1 MSSMPPH
8 EMEELAALRAELAAA
23 RHALSAAEQKL
34 AVAEDKLAHAYDRCA
49 ALQLQIERTRE
60 QLALMRRQKYGQ
72 KSERHQKEM
81 DQLELVLDDLEETL
95 AEASAERAAREREK
109 GETPRPRRKAIR
121 RPLPDHLPREVIE
134 LAPTI
139 VCACGQCNPDGLV
152 RIGED
157 VTEVLE
163 KIIAPLKV
171 LRYVRPRLACRSCET
186 IFQAPA
192 PDLPVEKGRASASLI
207 ASVIVA
213 KYWDGLPLYRQSSIL
228 ARDGVEIDRSTLAD
242 WIGHGAWW
250 LEPLRDRIQA
260 YVMSRD
266 VLWTDDTPIKVLA
279 PGRGKTKEARI
290 WCYGHDPA
298 TWGSNEPP
306 AMLYCYSADRKGER
320 PRTHLERY
328 AGWLHSDAYAGYE
341 KIFGNKDGKP
351 SPIRPGACMAHAR
364 RYFFDV
370 YATQP
375 APLAEEAVARIGLLY
390 DIEREIRGLPPD
402 QRLAVRQARAVPILK
417 DFHIWATAQKARV
430 SSKYALGK
438 AFNYALKRWDRL
450 CAYTRDGRLSIDNNF
465 SERCLRNIAVTRK
478 NFLFLGSDRGGERA
492 AIFYTLLT
500 TAALNGLNPER
511 WLADVLDRLARG
523 HPMHQIDDLLPW
535 NWSLQAKPQAT

>member
-1 MSSMPPH
+1 MSDPATDH
-8 EMEELAALRAELAAA
+8 AEELAALRAELAAT
-23 RHALSAAEQKL
+23 REALTS
-34 AVAEDKLAHAYDRCA
+34 AEDKLSRAEDRCMF
-49 ALQLQIERTRE
+49 LQRQIERTRE

-81 DQLELVLDDLEETL
+81 DQLELVLDELEETL
-95 AEASAERAAREREK
+95 AEESAARAARERQK
-109 GETPRPRRKAIR
+109 GEAARPRRKAIR

-139 VCACGQCNPDGLV
+139 VCDCGRCDPGRLV
-152 RIGED
+152 CIGED

-163 KIIAPLKV
+163 KSAAPLKV
-171 LRYVRPRLACRSCET
+171 LRYVRPRLACRSCERV
-186 IFQAPA
+186 FQAPA

-207 ASVIVA
+207 ASVIVS
-213 KYWDGLPLYRQSSIL
+213 KYWDGLPLHRQSSIL

-298 TWGSNEPP
+298 TWGSSEPP

-320 PRTHLERY
+320 PRAHLEHY
-328 AGWLHSDAYAGYE
+328 AGWLHADAYTGYE
-341 KIFGNKDGKP
+341 ALYNDRNGTP
-351 SPIRPGACMAHAR
+351 SPIRAVACMAHAR
-364 RYFFDV
+364 RKFFDV
-370 YATQP
+370 FATQKS
-375 APLAEEAVARIGLLY
+375 PLAEEAVARIGLLY
-390 DIEREIRGLPPD
+390 DIEREIKGLPPE

-417 DFHIWATAQKARV
+417 DFHDWAIAQKPRV
-430 SSKYALGK
+430 SRKDGLGRAFHYALV
-438 AFNYALKRWDRL
+438 RWDRL
-450 CAYTRDGRLSIDNNF
+450 CAYTQDGRLSIDNNF

-511 WLADVLDRLARG
+511 WIADVLDRLARG
-523 HPMHQIDDLLPW
+523 HPINRLDELLPW
-535 NWSLQAKPQAT
+535 HWSAGPEPLSA

>member
-1 MSSMPPH
+1 MSDPTTDPA
-8 EMEELAALRAELAAA
+8 EELAALRAELAATREALA
-23 RHALSAAEQKL
+23 R
-34 AVAEDKLAHAYDRCA
+34 AEDKCT

-81 DQLELVLDDLEETL
+81 DQLELVLDEFEETL

-109 GETPRPRRKAIR
+109 GETSTPRRKAIR
-121 RPLPDHLPREVIE
+121 RPLPEHLPREVIE
-134 LAPTI
+134 LAPAV
-139 VCACGQCNPDGLV
+139 VCDCRRCDPERLV

-163 KIIAPLKV
+163 KITAPLKV
-171 LRYVRPRLACRSCET
+171 LRYVRPRVACRSCEK
-186 IFQAPA
+186 IFQAPV
-192 PDLPVEKGRASASLI
+192 PDLPIEKGRASASLI

-213 KYWDGLPLYRQSSIL
+213 KYWDGLPLHRQSAIL

-260 YVMSRD
+260 YVMNRD

-320 PRTHLERY
+320 PRTHLEHY
-328 AGWLHSDAYAGYE
+328 AGWLHSDAYVGYE
-341 KIFGNKDGKP
+341 KLFGNKGGKP
-351 SPIRPGACMAHAR
+351 SPIRPVACMAHAR

-375 APLAEEAVARIGLLY
+375 APW
-390 DIEREIRGLPPD
+390 PK
-402 QRLAVRQARAVPILK
+402 RLWPGSVCSMTSNVRSEDCRRNSAWP
-417 DFHIWATAQKARV
+417 
-430 SSKYALGK
+430 S
-438 AFNYALKRWDRL
+438 
-450 CAYTRDGRLSIDNNF
+450 GRPGQFPS
-465 SERCLRNIAVTRK
+465 
-478 NFLFLGSDRGGERA
+478 
-492 AIFYTLLT
+492 
-500 TAALNGLNPER
+500 
-511 WLADVLDRLARG
+511 
-523 HPMHQIDDLLPW
+523 
-535 NWSLQAKPQAT
+535 

>member
-1 MSSMPPH
+1 
-8 EMEELAALRAELAAA
+8 MEELAALRAELAAA

-34 AVAEDKLAHAYDRCA
+34 AVAEDRLAHAEDRCA
-49 ALQLQIERTRE
+49 ALQLQIERARE
-60 QLALMRRQKYGQ
+60 QLALMRRQQYGQ

-95 AEASAERAAREREK
+95 GEASAERATREREK
-109 GETPRPRRKAIR
+109 GEVPRPRRKATR
-121 RPLPDHLPREVIE
+121 RPLPEHLPREVIE
-134 LAPTI
+134 LAPVV
-139 VCACGQCNPDGLV
+139 VCDCGRCDPERLV

-163 KIIAPLKV
+163 KITAPLKV
-171 LRYVRPRLACRSCET
+171 LRYVRPRLACRSCEK

-192 PDLPVEKGRASASLI
+192 PDLPIGKGRASASLI

-213 KYWDGLPLYRQSSIL
+213 KYWDGLPLHRQSSIL

-266 VLWTDDTPIKVLA
+266 VLWTDDTPIRVLA
-279 PGRGKTKEARI
+279 PGHGKTKEARI

-298 TWGSNEPP
+298 TWGSDEPP

-320 PRTHLERY
+320 PRTHLEQY

-341 KIFGNKDGKP
+341 KLFGVKEGKS
-351 SPIRPGACMAHAR
+351 SPIRPVACMAHAR
-364 RYFFDV
+364 RYFFNA
-370 YATQP
+370 YTTQP

-390 DIEREIRGLPPD
+390 DIEREIRGLAPD
-402 QRLAVRQARAVPILK
+402 QRLAVRQARAVPVLK
-417 DFHIWATAQKARV
+417 DFHAWAIAQKARV
-430 SSKYALGK
+430 SGKYGLGK

-450 CAYTRDGRLSIDNNF
+450 CAYTLDGRLSIDNNF

-500 TAALNGLNPER
+500 TATLNGLNPER

-523 HPMHQIDDLLPW
+523 HPMHQIDELLPW
-535 NWSLQAKPQAT
+535 NWSLQTKQQAT

>member
-163 KIIAPLKV
+163 KIIAPLRCCAMCGPV
-171 LRYVRPRLACRSCET
+171 WPAGRARRFSRRLRRICRSRKD
-186 IFQAPA
+186 AL
-192 PDLPVEKGRASASLI
+192 LPV
-207 ASVIVA
+207 
-213 KYWDGLPLYRQSSIL
+213 
-228 ARDGVEIDRSTLAD
+228 
-242 WIGHGAWW
+242 
-250 LEPLRDRIQA
+250 
-260 YVMSRD
+260 
-266 VLWTDDTPIKVLA
+266 
-279 PGRGKTKEARI
+279 
-290 WCYGHDPA
+290 
-298 TWGSNEPP
+298 
-306 AMLYCYSADRKGER
+306 
-320 PRTHLERY
+320 
-328 AGWLHSDAYAGYE
+328 
-341 KIFGNKDGKP
+341 
-351 SPIRPGACMAHAR
+351 
-364 RYFFDV
+364 
-370 YATQP
+370 
-375 APLAEEAVARIGLLY
+375 
-390 DIEREIRGLPPD
+390 
-402 QRLAVRQARAVPILK
+402 
-417 DFHIWATAQKARV
+417 
-430 SSKYALGK
+430 
-438 AFNYALKRWDRL
+438 
-450 CAYTRDGRLSIDNNF
+450 
-465 SERCLRNIAVTRK
+465 
-478 NFLFLGSDRGGERA
+478 
-492 AIFYTLLT
+492 
-500 TAALNGLNPER
+500 
-511 WLADVLDRLARG
+511 
-523 HPMHQIDDLLPW
+523 
-535 NWSLQAKPQAT
+535 